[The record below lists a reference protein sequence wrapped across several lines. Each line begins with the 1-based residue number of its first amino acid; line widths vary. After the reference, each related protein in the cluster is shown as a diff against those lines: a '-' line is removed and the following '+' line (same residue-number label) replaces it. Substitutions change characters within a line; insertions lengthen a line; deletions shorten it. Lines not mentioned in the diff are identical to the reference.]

1 MLEWITGLLGSLGYA
16 GVTFLMFLENVFP
29 PIPSELIMPLAGFTA
44 AQGKL
49 SLVGVIVAG
58 TLGSVLGA
66 LPLYYLGRRLG
77 ADRLRALADRH
88 GRWLTLDGDDID
100 RAIAWLD
107 RHGRAAVFFGRLVPG
122 VRSLIS
128 VPAGIDRMGLAPFLL
143 FTTLGSGIWTGVLAW
158 LGHLLGGRYQEVERY
173 LNPVSYVVLGIVL
186 AGYLWRVARHRGRG
200 APSNSPP

>member
-1 MLEWITGLLGSLGYA
+1 MLDWITGLLGSLGYV

-49 SLVGVIVAG
+49 SLVGVVAAG

-77 ADRLRALADRH
+77 AARLKSLADRH
-88 GRWLTLDGDDID
+88 GRWLTLDGDDIE
-100 RAIAWLD
+100 RAIAWFD
-107 RHGRAAVFFGRLVPG
+107 RHGGAAVFIGRLVPG

-128 VPAGIDRMGLAPFLL
+128 VPAGIDRMPLVPFLL
-143 FTTLGSGIWTGVLAW
+143 FTTLGSGVWTGLLAY

-173 LNPVSYVVLGIVL
+173 LNPVSYAVLGAVV
-186 AGYLWRVARHRGRG
+186 AVYLWRVIHHRGASGTR
-200 APSNSPP
+200 A